1 MRSMREQNQASAATN
16 KQLQVAMQKVESQ
29 AAHWQNLW
37 RSAAASNAQLT
48 QRVALL
54 QDALHAGGTAAPPAM
69 PAITVRPL
77 TIYLLCFCLSHN
89 MLCA

>member
-16 KQLQVAMQKVESQ
+16 KQLQAAMQKVESQ

-48 QRVALL
+48 QRVTLL

-69 PAITVRPL
+69 PARSWLFLPP
-77 TIYLLCFCLSHN
+77 
-89 MLCA
+89 AA